1 MIFHGYVI
9 VLIILLNSQR
19 VGRINVLSFRSLGV
33 PWPDLGTLQAR
44 EISWAA
50 FVPGSHVGLWLV
62 WQLYFPVFIGLGIT
76 SIQEV
81 GIKFLARI
89 KWNEACERCIT
100 MLNFTKSA
108 GEFFHN
114 LCDMPRKTQFL
125 ILWYAEKNAVLDMP
139 SESRQAKSGL
149 CDYKSNQHGELG
161 AHMNATFQH
170 TGAIGFHSSQWPE
183 LIILLER
190 SCRFA
195 YNFSLI

>member
-1 MIFHGYVI
+1 MVKFPE
-9 VLIILLNSQR
+9 
-19 VGRINVLSFRSLGV
+19 GRTHKCTELPKSWCPMAGLGDFAG
-33 PWPDLGTLQAR
+33 W

-62 WQLYFPVFIGLGIT
+62 WQLYFLVFMGLGIT

-114 LCDMPRKTQFL
+114 LVICREKRSS
-125 ILWYAEKNAVLDMP
+125 WYAQWIASGQIRSLLMKSAGFNAYTKR
-139 SESRQAKSGL
+139 SRNNARNWQYNIQERRHELLFFVTSL
-149 CDYKSNQHGELG
+149 MNRETRHG
-161 AHMNATFQH
+161 
-170 TGAIGFHSSQWPE
+170 
-183 LIILLER
+183 
-190 SCRFA
+190 
-195 YNFSLI
+195 